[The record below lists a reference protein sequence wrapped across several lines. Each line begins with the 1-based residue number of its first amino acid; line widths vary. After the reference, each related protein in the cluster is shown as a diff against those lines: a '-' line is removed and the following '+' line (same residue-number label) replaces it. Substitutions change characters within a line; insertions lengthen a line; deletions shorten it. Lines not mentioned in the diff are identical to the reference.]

1 MTDTEQP
8 HTNGIDTVVEEED
21 SNKVRPADI
30 EAVSFHLLFFF
41 IYFFLTSQLIR

>member
-8 HTNGIDTVVEEED
+8 HTNGIVEEED

-30 EAVSFHLLFFF
+30 EAVSNFHHFFF
-41 IYFFLTSQLIR
+41 DIS

>member
-30 EAVSFHLLFFF
+30 EAVSNFISFFLHHLL
-41 IYFFLTSQLIR
+41 IR

>member
-30 EAVSFHLLFFF
+30 EAVSNFHHF
-41 IYFFLTSQLIR
+41 YFFDIIS